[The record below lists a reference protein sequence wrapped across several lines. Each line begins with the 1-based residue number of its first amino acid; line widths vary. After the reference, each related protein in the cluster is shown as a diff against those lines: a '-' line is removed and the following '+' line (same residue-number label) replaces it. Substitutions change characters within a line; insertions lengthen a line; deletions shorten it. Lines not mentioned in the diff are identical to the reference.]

1 MKKILLCFDNSTT
14 SFTASAAVLRLAHA
28 FGSAVTGIHAYNASM
43 HEGAFRIM
51 EPTLPQQYQNGETLQ
66 KQRKLHNKLINVGME
81 KISLSYLKPLEES
94 FYAASIPF
102 CAKVREG
109 KNYQVIN
116 EIISEEEDGDL
127 IVIGSTGFNING
139 SGFVG
144 SVCLRVLRSND
155 RDCLIIR
162 KHIAFQK
169 PKFVIG
175 LDGSASA
182 VYALTRAKMLAE
194 KYGAELHLV
203 YVFDSTLH
211 KGIFMTLKESLI
223 QKEGFNFNSKEQEK
237 IHDQFIDKGLMRVGK
252 LILDRAEKDILA
264 DSASLRV
271 IKKSFEGHLHKK
283 LCDYAAEIQADMIFV
298 GRTGRHHINGMDIGS
313 VTENTVRFSPCSV
326 YVSKHEEHKGWV
338 L

>member
-14 SFTASAAVLRLAHA
+14 SFIASAAVLHLAHD
-28 FGSAVTGIHAYNASM
+28 FGSEVTGIHAYNASM

-51 EPTLPQQYQNGETLQ
+51 EPTLPKKYQNEETLQ

-102 CAKVREG
+102 CTRVREG

-116 EIISEEEDGDL
+116 DIISEEDGDL
-127 IVIGSTGFNING
+127 IVIGNTGFNING
-139 SGFVG
+139 NGFIG

-155 RDCLIIR
+155 RDCLVIK
-162 KHIAFQK
+162 KHIDFQK

-182 VYALTRAKMLAE
+182 IHALTMAKLLAE
-194 KYGAELHLV
+194 KSGAELHLV

-223 QKEGFNFNSKEQEK
+223 QKEGFNFNSK
-237 IHDQFIDKGLMRVGK
+237 GTGK
-252 LILDRAEKDILA
+252 D
-264 DSASLRV
+264 
-271 IKKSFEGHLHKK
+271 
-283 LCDYAAEIQADMIFV
+283 
-298 GRTGRHHINGMDIGS
+298 
-313 VTENTVRFSPCSV
+313 P
-326 YVSKHEEHKGWV
+326 
-338 L
+338 